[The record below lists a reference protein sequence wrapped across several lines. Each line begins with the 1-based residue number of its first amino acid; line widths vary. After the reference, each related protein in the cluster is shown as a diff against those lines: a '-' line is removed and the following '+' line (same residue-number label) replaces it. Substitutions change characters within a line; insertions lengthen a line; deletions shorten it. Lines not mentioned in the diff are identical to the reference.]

1 MIGENIKTLR
11 KEKGYSQE
19 TLALQLNV
27 VRQTVS
33 KWEKGLSVPDA
44 EMLERLAEVLEVSPG
59 ALLGSSKGTD
69 EAGAKAEPV
78 EKIDTTE
85 IANQLAIL
93 NENLAMQARSRR
105 RTRKLV
111 RNILLGL
118 LFALAALILIAA
130 IATRLYIVSDAVDEA
145 RLTATEITCTVDGTQ
160 HSYTILSDGKQTI
173 LSAKGS
179 PWFDETFQAE
189 GIYANSGEYTVDIV
203 DYCTENGI
211 PCVITET
218 DANPGNI
225 VTTITCTVNEEEQKC
240 TLLSDVPG
248 DILSIEADP
257 WFTENFSSDVVSVH
271 DYVGQIRD
279 YCTQNGI
286 PCRIDTEEQK

>member
-118 LFALAALILIAA
+118 LIALAALILIAA
-130 IATRLYIVSDAVDEA
+130 IATRLYIVSDAVDQS
-145 RLTATEITCTVDGTQ
+145 RLTSTEITCTVDGTQ

-189 GIYANSGEYTVDIV
+189 GVYGNSGEYTVDIV

-286 PCRIDTEEQK
+286 PCRMDTEEQK